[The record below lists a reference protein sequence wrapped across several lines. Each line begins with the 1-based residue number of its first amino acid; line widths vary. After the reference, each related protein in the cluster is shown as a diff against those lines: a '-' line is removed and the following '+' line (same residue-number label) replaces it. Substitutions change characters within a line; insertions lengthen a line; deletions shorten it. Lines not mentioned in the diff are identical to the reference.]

1 MTTVKKVEKAQNLI
15 LKEMKLTEKSMDP
28 QTHCTMFCELV
39 NFNSLLKRPEHKF
52 FNSWLGTSDFFEY
65 SPVEYLKDMFLN
77 ELDIIISSKTASQV
91 VNILLKEN
99 Q

>member
-1 MTTVKKVEKAQNLI
+1 
-15 LKEMKLTEKSMDP
+15 MKLTEKSIDP
-28 QTHCTMFCELV
+28 QTNCTMFCELV
-39 NFNSLLKRPEHKF
+39 NFNSLIRLPEHKF

-91 VNILLKEN
+91 VDILKEN
-99 Q
+99 